1 MAVEREPISLA
12 EMSRDMPRSAGRN
25 TVIEAIENLRQRSL
39 VERGERGATFTL
51 RSMVL
56 EYMTDRLVASVA
68 EEIERGQPV
77 VLDEQPLIKAQ
88 AKDYVRQTQERLI
101 GVPILQRLTDK
112 HGETRTEQRLLAL
125 LDGWRAKP
133 AAEHG
138 FGPGN
143 VVNLLRLLRGDL
155 RGLDLSR
162 LPIRH
167 AWLQGVDAQDAS
179 LQGHNSLVWG
189 VALSADGR
197 LAASASLDGT
207 ARLWDV
213 ERGELVAILHSNSGA
228 LWGVALSGDGRLM
241 ACGCVDGTVR
251 LWETGTG
258 HLQATLQGHAGLVYA
273 VAVSADGG
281 LLASGGADGM
291 VRLWEA
297 ASGHPVVTLQAH
309 TGVVWGVALSPD
321 GRMLASGGD
330 DGLLRLWDAR
340 LGTCLRTLHADRHYQ
355 RVDITGL
362 TGVTEAQRGSLLAL
376 GAIEGPV

>member
-1 MAVEREPISLA
+1 
-12 EMSRDMPRSAGRN
+12 
-25 TVIEAIENLRQRSL
+25 
-39 VERGERGATFTL
+39 
-51 RSMVL
+51 
-56 EYMTDRLVASVA
+56 
-68 EEIERGQPV
+68 
-77 VLDEQPLIKAQ
+77 
-88 AKDYVRQTQERLI
+88 
-101 GVPILQRLTDK
+101 
-112 HGETRTEQRLLAL
+112 
-125 LDGWRAKP
+125 
-133 AAEHG
+133 
-138 FGPGN
+138 
-143 VVNLLRLLRGDL
+143 
-155 RGLDLSR
+155 
-162 LPIRH
+162 
-167 AWLQGVDAQDAS
+167 
-179 LQGHNSLVWG
+179 
-189 VALSADGR
+189 
-197 LAASASLDGT
+197 
-207 ARLWDV
+207 
-213 ERGELVAILHSNSGA
+213 
-228 LWGVALSGDGRLM
+228 
-241 ACGCVDGTVR
+241 

-376 GAIEGPV
+376 GAIEGPVQSSGRS